1 MSSVCTAKEE
11 EDEEIISLALL
22 ACRCHRAL
30 MIEMLER
37 WVHLHLPS
45 SRQSRKRKKNEKRLI
60 KHSPLFVFSGCTSL
74 FIIQSCPLLINNMPI
89 VVSSAHLASALTHP
103 TLISAPVLD
112 SASYAEEK
120 QISLSLLSSSSL
132 VRCWLM
138 SENDL
143 GQATNGNDRASENER
158 ENSRSV
164 VKKNCFSSP
173 LFSNKHTRR
182 GRTNLNTLSRLRV
195 YVFAVCRICKRLI
208 TYVSNLSGL
217 VSSCYCSLIINGI
230 NILFQKHRYREIY
243 CLVPVSFVV
252 VIIIIVIIIII
263 SRFSCWYCIQQ
274 TIEIKQICI
283 YLSMFIKTAPVE

>member
-1 MSSVCTAKEE
+1 MSSVCTAKE

-120 QISLSLLSSSSL
+120 QISLLSFSSL

-138 SENDL
+138 SENNL
-143 GQATNGNDRASENER
+143 GTTTNGNERTGER
-158 ENSRSV
+158 ENSLSV

-252 VIIIIVIIIII
+252 VVVIIIIVIIIII

-283 YLSMFIKTAPVE
+283 YLSMFIKTASVE